1 MQNKLCS
8 KCNQLLPA
16 TAFHVRRAS
25 HDGLAPNCAACKNNQ
40 HRIDYWGMPE
50 QGAKQRARSIV
61 NRQARFAADPAYKRA
76 FHLWGTT
83 KKRTVI
89 PPWVSIVD
97 FVPVCRAVLLA
108 GDGYEL
114 DHVIPLKVSWC
125 PGCMCR
131 ATWSWC
137 SRRQTR
143 LSRTISPSTNNLTSK
158 LESRPCPRQ
167 KPNPA
172 LLPPRSKN
180 MVASAEWMSFGP
192 GAKAHQGSPRPWRSA
207 PTSR

>member
-114 DHVIPLKVSWC
+114 DHVIPLKGKLVS
-125 PGCMCR
+125 G
-131 ATWSWC
+131 
-137 SRRQTR
+137 
-143 LSRTISPSTNNLTSK
+143 LHVPSNVVVVLKEANQVKSNHF
-158 LESRPCPRQ
+158 SIDQ
-167 KPNPA
+167 QSN
-172 LLPPRSKN
+172 
-180 MVASAEWMSFGP
+180 V
-192 GAKAHQGSPRPWRSA
+192 
-207 PTSR
+207 